1 MRDRTQA
8 KLDFI
13 HKAMK
18 GAYTAEQAT
27 AELDRMEREFGDL
40 AFLPGKVT
48 RKPHPWTRA
57 DLEDLRL
64 EAAAGAGSRD
74 FFAYLAEMGE
84 EVTRTERRKRKIR
97 IIAAI
102 AAVVAAAAV
111 IIAVVRTLRG

>member
-13 HKAMK
+13 HKAMA
-18 GAYTAEQAT
+18 GVYTADQAKE
-27 AELDRMEREFGDL
+27 ELDQMEQEFGDL

-48 RKPHPWTRA
+48 KKPRPWTRA

-84 EVTRTERRKRKIR
+84 EVVRMERRKRKIK
-97 IIAAI
+97 IIAVI

-111 IIAVVRTLRG
+111 IMAVVRALRG

>member
-13 HKAMK
+13 HKAME
-18 GAYTAEQAT
+18 GTYTAEQAQ
-27 AELDRMEREFGDL
+27 AELDQMEREFGDL

-48 RKPHPWTRA
+48 KTPRPWTRA

-84 EVTRTERRKRKIR
+84 EVNRTERRKRKIR
-97 IIAAI
+97 IFAII
-102 AAVVAAAAV
+102 AAVVAVAAV
-111 IIAVVRTLRG
+111 IAAVIRALRG